1 MIISTKIC
9 NPFKTSFLL
18 FNIMLFILMKL
29 MVIDKINQSTPKA
42 ISGICIILM
51 ATFIAVTYALL
62 DIFIVY
68 LKEKKVVSLSSYASI
83 YGCYLYFIYNTPY
96 IFKLGKEKNEVYV
109 YQPYLFLT
117 QYTADR
123 LDYIKRIKSRIN
135 NLTKLDIVYVYLYKY
150 TSAVLMSLNF
160 FVIWYVFD
168 FLDYFDPAFH
178 VLTLLVCTLGLTLVY
193 FEIINIVMR
202 KLTRVMKNRDL
213 SIFLN

>member
-1 MIISTKIC
+1 MIISTKTC

-29 MVIDKINQSTPKA
+29 MVIDKINQNTPMVV
-42 ISGICIILM
+42 SSICTILI
-51 ATFIAVTYALL
+51 AAFIALTYALL
-62 DIFIVY
+62 DILLVY
-68 LKEKKVVSLSSYASI
+68 LKEKKVVSSSNYASI
-83 YGCYLYFIYNTPY
+83 YGCYLYSIYNTAY

-109 YQPYLFLT
+109 NQPYLVLT

-123 LDYIKRIKSRIN
+123 PDYIKRIKSRIN
-135 NLTKLDIVYVYLYKY
+135 NLNKVDIVYIYLYKY
-150 TSAVLMSLNF
+150 TSTVLMSLNF
-160 FVIWYVFD
+160 FVIWYVFNL
-168 FLDYFDPAFH
+168 LDYFDPVVH

-213 SIFLN
+213 SIFLS